1 MNGND
6 VHMKTLNIK
15 RFAKMDLGHYQ
26 HLLVYGAG
34 VMGRR
39 MVQELDCYCADKL
52 SGIAVTDMRGNP
64 EEISSYPVKSISSYN
79 GSLPQDNTAVIISVT
94 RAAVEIAETVQKNGF
109 SHIFVLDP
117 GFENILLENYLVT
130 ELYRLRKEVCV
141 QC

>member
-6 VHMKTLNIK
+6 VHMKNLNIR
-15 RFAKMDLGHYQ
+15 RFTKMDLERYH

-39 MVQELDCYCADKL
+39 MVQAMELDRYCADKL

-64 EEISSYPVKSISSYN
+64 EEISSYPVKSISSYT

-94 RAAVEIAETVQKNGF
+94 RAAVEIAETVQKSGF

-130 ELYRLRKEVCV
+130 ELYRLRKEV
-141 QC
+141 